1 VARNLAKNAVKNAE
15 ALEIATAM
23 LKEGWDKQATAKMT
37 KLTLEEVEILEKKLQ
52 KKRKEE

>member
-1 VARNLAKNAVKNAE
+1 
-15 ALEIATAM
+15 LEIVRAM
-23 LKEGWDKQATAKMT
+23 LKEGLDKQATAKMT